1 MRHLSGRNGNHGI
14 WTHEQGGVDHR
25 SSRWYRNSHSACF
38 AAEGAHLALLDINER
53 NLYELAGD
61 LRNGSM
67 VVSISVAD
75 LATWEG
81 VERGIEEVLLAH
93 GGRIDVLVNNVGVF
107 VPRSFDQTTHDAWP
121 STWNLN
127 FIS

>member
-38 AAEGAHLALLDINER
+38 AAEGAHLALLDIHER
-53 NLYELAGD
+53 NLYELAGG
-61 LRNGSM
+61 LRNGSI

-93 GGRIDVLVNNVGVF
+93 GGRIDLPGNNVGVG
-107 VPRSFDQTTHDAWP
+107 VPRSFDQTTDDDRRQP
-121 STWNLN
+121 RKLN
-127 FIS
+127 FI